1 MIGEFE
7 ISEIVFLNWNGLI
20 LLKLLKRLRSFNMD
34 SGEYLDIYL

>member
-7 ISEIVFLNWNGLI
+7 ISEIVFLKWNGLI